1 MALRVGDKVVI
12 SPTSYFYGQR
22 PTQLPPGV
30 IGTVTESRGG
40 NTYPIRVEWFQN
52 DFTSTSSNVY
62 DEEDLLLATT
72 EGEDIT
78 KWL

>member
-1 MALRVGDKVVI
+1 MALKIGDKVVI
-12 SPTSYFYGQR
+12 SPTSYFYGQK
-22 PTQLPPGV
+22 PIQLPPSV
-30 IGTVTESRGG
+30 IGTVTVVRGG
-40 NTYPIRVEWFQN
+40 NTYPIRVEWYQDN
-52 DFTSTSSNVY
+52 FTSASSNVY

>member
-1 MALRVGDKVVI
+1 MALKIGDKVVI

-30 IGTVTESRGG
+30 IGTVTNSRKD
-40 NTYPIRVEWFQN
+40 NTYPIRVEWYQN
-52 DFTSTSSNVY
+52 DFTSAKSNVY

-72 EGEDIT
+72 EEEDIT